1 MIFSADIKE
10 IQSEKKY
17 RDIYLAEMQTTLK
30 MITKK
35 WSDKI
40 QKINFV
46 RYILYIFF
54 AINN

>member
-35 WSDKI
+35 WSDKT